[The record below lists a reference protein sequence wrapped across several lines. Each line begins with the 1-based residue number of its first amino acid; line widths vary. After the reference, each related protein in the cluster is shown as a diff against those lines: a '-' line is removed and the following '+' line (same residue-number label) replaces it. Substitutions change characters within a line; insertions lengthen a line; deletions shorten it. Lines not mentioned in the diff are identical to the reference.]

1 MGFIIGIIT
10 LLPSILQLILQ
21 INELFKGLPGTTV
34 KKQLI
39 MDSLSIAGANS
50 KTVDTVSKIVDKSV
64 TTLKAAGWDSDSAVP
79 LSFPSSIIEQ
89 AIIHIEP
96 KE

>member
-21 INELFKGLPGTTV
+21 INELFKGLPGSGQQGPV

-39 MDSLSIAGANS
+39 MDTLSIAGANS
-50 KTVDTVSKIVDKSV
+50 KTADTVSKVVDKSV
-64 TTLKAAGWDSDSAVP
+64 TTLKTVGWDSDTAVP
-79 LSFPSSIIEQ
+79 TETTLFIQ
-89 AIIHIEP
+89 
-96 KE
+96 K